1 MCTKNIDADD
11 KEDFKIYLNF
21 IDLNNI
27 SVFSAI
33 SQLDNNKYLWVN
45 IWPSK
50 LERLNSLD
58 KLRKSPNARSIAG
71 SLKKYG
77 TCDSP
82 DLINFTYE
90 NA

>member
-1 MCTKNIDADD
+1 MCTKNMDADI

-58 KLRKSPNARSIAG
+58 KLIKKPKCSINIWFI
-71 SLKKYG
+71 KKIWYLRF
-77 TCDSP
+77 S
-82 DLINFTYE
+82 
-90 NA
+90 